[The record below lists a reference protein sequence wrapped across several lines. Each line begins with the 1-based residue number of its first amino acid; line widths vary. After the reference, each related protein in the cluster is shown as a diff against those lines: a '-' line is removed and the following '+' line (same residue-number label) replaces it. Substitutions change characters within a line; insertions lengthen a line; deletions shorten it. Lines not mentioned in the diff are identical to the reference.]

1 MSCEHFFNIV
11 DENGNPTSER
21 NSLYDVLKTVITAIR
36 IGTPILLILLT
47 MIDFTKATANDE
59 ALPKAKKHAV
69 IRAIVAVAIF
79 MLPSLINLVLLLIG
93 MESCMIN

>member
-1 MSCEHFFNIV
+1 MTCDDYFGPEGS
-11 DENGNPTSER
+11 R

-47 MIDFTKATANDE
+47 MIDFTKATTNDE

-69 IRAIVAVAIF
+69 TRAIVAVIIF
-79 MLPSLINLVLLLIG
+79 MLLVVPGHIL
-93 MESCMIN
+93 NRKKNV